1 MHIHVAC
8 GIIERN
14 GLVLAARRNAS
25 KSLPLKWEFPGGKI
39 DPGESAEACVKRELL
54 EEMGVFIDVNAAL
67 PSSTHHYTD
76 FSVTLYP
83 LICTIVSGEIILK
96 EHTAMRWLPPEDLR
110 SLDWAE
116 ADFPVIDSYL
126 ARLRGRLSATPQRQ

>member
-8 GIIERN
+8 AIIELD
-14 GLVLAARRNAS
+14 GLVLAARRSAA

-39 DPGESAEACVKRELL
+39 DPGESPEVCVKRELI
-54 EEMGVFIDVNAAL
+54 EEMGIFIDIRASL
-67 PSSTHHYTD
+67 PPGAHHYPD

-83 LICTIVSGEIILK
+83 LICAISSGTIALN
-96 EHTAMRWLPPEDLR
+96 EHAEVMWLPPEDLN

-116 ADFPVIDSYL
+116 ADFAVIDSYL
-126 ARLRGRLSATPQRQ
+126 TRLRGRHHETD